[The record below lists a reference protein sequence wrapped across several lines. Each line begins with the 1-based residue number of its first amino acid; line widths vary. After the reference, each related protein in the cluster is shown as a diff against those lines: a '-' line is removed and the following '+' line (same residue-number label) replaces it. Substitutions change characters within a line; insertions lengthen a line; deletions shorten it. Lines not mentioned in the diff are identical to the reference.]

1 MCTRLWLLEN
11 QMNKVDPLDVKW
23 TGDGRP
29 YVDEFNTDPV
39 KFKGGYVNAYGK
51 DIWIVDKEK
60 NSG

>member
-23 TGDGRP
+23 TGDGKA
-29 YVDEFNTDPV
+29 YVDEFEV
-39 KFKGGYVNAYGK
+39 KSEKFIGGYVNQWGN
-51 DIWIVDKEK
+51 DILIKEK